1 MVNKEKTE
9 DIVLRRNKNIT
20 EALDE
25 EKLKWWVI
33 PGGSV
38 YLCFCTE
45 HENNYGRST
54 FCCDKCVVIRT
65 NQETLVNL
73 YNVLHDALVV
83 RELERP

>member
-1 MVNKEKTE
+1 MADEKKTPE
-9 DIVLRRNKNIT
+9 SIVLKRNKGIT
-20 EALDE
+20 DLSRMVF
-25 EKLKWWVI
+25 KWWVI

-45 HENNYGRST
+45 HENDYGRST
-54 FCCDKCVVIRT
+54 FCCDKCVVMET